1 MFGKMGKYP
10 PNQNGKLVNKIQVAS
25 KYIKQSCLRKVP
37 LQNITI
43 FWDGISYF
51 NGLIMNIN
59 SIEIEIM

>member
-1 MFGKMGKYP
+1 MGQYP
-10 PNQNGKLVNKIQVAS
+10 PNQNGKLVNKIQVTPED
-25 KYIKQSCLRKVP
+25 IKLFCLQKVP

-59 SIEIEIM
+59 SIEI